1 MVKQLFELAKEK
13 SPSIIFIDE
22 IDSIG
27 GERGEGENESS
38 RRVKNEIL
46 AWMSGMG
53 SDNNDIVVIAAT
65 NNPWKLDQ
73 ALRRRFQIRVYIPL
87 PEKESR
93 KALLKIK
100 LKDLDENL
108 TENDY
113 DWIAEQTE
121 GYSGSDL
128 QILCMD
134 VA

>member
-1 MVKQLFELAKEK
+1 
-13 SPSIIFIDE
+13 
-22 IDSIG
+22 
-27 GERGEGENESS
+27 
-38 RRVKNEIL
+38 
-46 AWMSGMG
+46 MG

-113 DWIAEQTE
+113 D
-121 GYSGSDL
+121 
-128 QILCMD
+128 
-134 VA
+134 